1 MARQALMVRVIMSMK
16 AAGTATMHTFPTDL
30 VAKNHDKDEDKEEK
44 DNDGITDLVPATMK
58 TKVVRVAMP
67 STKRIWFLS
76 PPNSPRLES
85 SLTRMSLFVVTS
97 VLPFPHM

>member
-1 MARQALMVRVIMSMK
+1 MM
-16 AAGTATMHTFPTDL
+16 
-30 VAKNHDKDEDKEEK
+30 E
-44 DNDGITDLVPATMK
+44 ITDLVPATMK

>member
-1 MARQALMVRVIMSMK
+1 M
-16 AAGTATMHTFPTDL
+16 
-30 VAKNHDKDEDKEEK
+30 
-44 DNDGITDLVPATMK
+44 TDLVPATMK

-67 STKRIWFLS
+67 RTKRIWFLS

-97 VLPFPHM
+97 VLPFPHI